1 MSGPAPETALVPTA
15 AVEELLR
22 TLVKGLRAFQM
33 YLPNN
38 PMYQRGEQAVRA
50 AFQPVWGLT
59 EELVLTIQE
68 TDFVWEDQV
77 VYHQPA
83 KNESLAW
90 TLFKDGMRVV
100 TLRRGV
106 EAREIIRFLD
116 RVQAARNLAADAG
129 DDLYTLLWE
138 ESFEFISYHFAEMVT
153 DQPLPGAPIGTE
165 LAGGPATGQEE
176 VSARREAV
184 RTETAEETQRRPG
197 MVDLEEF
204 DSTLYWLDE
213 TEVRYI
219 TDAVDQEYKQDLRAN
234 TLAIL
239 LDLLEQ
245 EPEAGVRVEVLA
257 VLESLLAHLLNSSDF
272 RSVALILREFRVVL
286 QRVGNLSEEQRKSL
300 AAFTAHLS
308 EPGVLGQL
316 LQALD
321 ETSVAPV
328 EDDLNEL
335 FREFRAEAL
344 PTLLTWLP
352 KLVEP
357 RTKRLVEAAA
367 DRLAA
372 ENPRE
377 VLQLLRT
384 ADEESLVTTVDLCRR
399 LKLQPAIPGLSEAL
413 SRGEAPVRL
422 AAVQAMIAIG
432 TPGAL
437 QHVERAVDDPD
448 REVRLA
454 TVREL
459 GKRGYK
465 GILRRIEPVVQ
476 SKAPREIDLTER
488 MAFFEAFALI
498 AGEGAL
504 PTLQSLLSSA
514 GFFRQKEAA
523 EIRACAALAIG
534 RTRAAAARDI
544 LQRAQGDKELVVR
557 NAIARA
563 LRELGQ

>member
-50 AFQPVWGLT
+50 AFLPVWELT
-59 EELVLTIQE
+59 EELVLTVQE

-90 TLFKDGMRVV
+90 TLFKDGMRVLS
-100 TLRRGV
+100 LRKGV
-106 EAREIIRFLD
+106 ENREIIRFLD
-116 RVQAARNLAADAG
+116 RVQAARSLAADAG

-153 DQPLPGAPIGTE
+153 DQPLPGAPAATE
-165 LAGGPATGQEE
+165 RPGGPATGQED
-176 VSARREAV
+176 VSARRDAV
-184 RTETAEETQRRPG
+184 RNESAEETQRRSG
-197 MVDLEEF
+197 MVDVEEF

-213 TEVRYI
+213 TEVRYV
-219 TDAVDQEYKQDLRAN
+219 TDAIDQEYKQDLRAN

-245 EPEAGVRVEVLA
+245 EPEPGVRDEVLDI
-257 VLESLLAHLLNSSDF
+257 LESLLAHLLNSSDF

-344 PTLLTWLP
+344 ATLLTWLP

-357 RTKRLVEAAA
+357 RIKQLVEGAA
-367 DRLAA
+367 DRLAGD
-372 ENPRE
+372 NPRE
-377 VLQLLRT
+377 VLQLLRS
-384 ADEESLVTTVDLCRR
+384 ADEESMVTTIDLCRR

-448 REVRLA
+448 REVRLS

-498 AGEGAL
+498 GGEAAL
-504 PTLQSLLSSA
+504 PALQSLLSSA

-534 RTRAAAARDI
+534 RTRAAAAREI

>member
-1 MSGPAPETALVPTA
+1 MTGSAPETALVPTA
-15 AVEELLR
+15 PVEELLR

-50 AFQPVWGLT
+50 AFTPVWDLT
-59 EELVLTIQE
+59 EELVLTVQE

-77 VYHQPA
+77 VYHQA
-83 KNESLAW
+83 TKNDSLAW
-90 TLFKDGMRVV
+90 TLFKDGMRVL

-106 EAREIIRFLD
+106 EGREIIRFLD
-116 RVQAARNLAADAG
+116 RVQAARTLAADAG

-153 DQPLPGAPIGTE
+153 DQPLPGAPVGTE
-165 LAGGPATGQEE
+165 LPGGPATGQEA
-176 VSARREAV
+176 VTARREAV
-184 RTETAEETQRRPG
+184 RADSAAETPRKSG
-197 MVDLEEF
+197 MVDLEDF

-245 EPEAGVRVEVLA
+245 EPEPGVRNEVLA

-272 RSVALILREFRVVL
+272 RSVALILRELRVVAARSRSL
-286 QRVGNLSEEQRKSL
+286 TEEERKGL

-321 ETSVAPV
+321 EASVAPG
-328 EDDLNEL
+328 EADLNEL
-335 FREFRAEAL
+335 FREFRPEAL
-344 PTLLTWLP
+344 ATLLVWLP

-357 RTKRLVEAAA
+357 RIKGLLEGAA
-367 DRLAA
+367 DHLAS

-377 VLQLLRT
+377 IVQLLRT
-384 ADEESLVTTVDLCRR
+384 ANDESLITTIELCRR
-399 LKLQPAIPGLSEAL
+399 LKLQQAIAGLSEAL
-413 SRGEAPVRL
+413 SRGEATVRL
-422 AAVQAMIAIG
+422 AAVQAMITIG

-437 QHVERAVDDPD
+437 QHVERAVEDPD
-448 REVRLA
+448 RDVRLA
-454 TVREL
+454 AVREL

-465 GILRRIEPVVQ
+465 GILRRLEPVVQ

-488 MAFFEAFALI
+488 MAFFEAYALI
-498 AGEGAL
+498 AGEAAL
-504 PTLQSLLSSA
+504 PTLQALLSSA
-514 GFFRQKEAA
+514 GFFRAKESA

-534 RTRAAAARDI
+534 RTKAAAARDI
-544 LQRAQGDKELVVR
+544 LQRAQTDKELVVR

>member
-1 MSGPAPETALVPTA
+1 MTGPAPETALVPTA
-15 AVEELLR
+15 PVEELLR

-50 AFQPVWGLT
+50 AFVPVWELT
-59 EELVLTIQE
+59 EELVLTVQE

-77 VYHQPA
+77 VYHQPS

-90 TLFKDGMRVV
+90 TLFKDGMRVL

-106 EAREIIRFLD
+106 ENREIIRFLD
-116 RVQAARNLAADAG
+116 RVQAARSLAADAG

-153 DQPLPGAPIGTE
+153 DQPLPGAPVGAE
-165 LAGGPATGQEE
+165 PPGGPATGQED
-176 VSARREAV
+176 VNVRREAV
-184 RTETAEETQRRPG
+184 RSESAEETVKRPG

-213 TEVRYI
+213 TEVRYV
-219 TDAVDQEYKQDLRAN
+219 TDAIDREYKQDLRAN

-245 EPEAGVRVEVLA
+245 EPEAGVRTEVLA
-257 VLESLLAHLLNSSDF
+257 ILESLLAHLLNSSDF

-286 QRVGNLSEEQRKSL
+286 QRVGDLSEDQRKAL

-321 ETSVAPV
+321 ETSVPPME
-328 EDDLNEL
+328 EDLHEL
-335 FREFRAEAL
+335 FREFRPEAL
-344 PTLLTWLP
+344 ETLLAWLP

-357 RTKRLVEAAA
+357 RIKLLLEGAA
-367 DRLAA
+367 DQLAGD
-372 ENPRE
+372 NPRE

-384 ADEESLVTTVDLCRR
+384 GSDETLVTAIELCRR
-399 LKLQPAIPGLSEAL
+399 LKLQAAIPGLSEAL

-422 AAVQAMIAIG
+422 AAVQAMVAIG

-437 QHVERAVDDPD
+437 QHVERAVDDQD

-454 TVREL
+454 TVRDL

-476 SKAPREIDLTER
+476 GKAPREIDLTER

-504 PTLQSLLSSA
+504 PTLQAQLSSA
-514 GFFRQKEAA
+514 GFFRQKESA